1 MHDKVH
7 KGRQDRTS
15 PSKVH
20 YNCYVENANIQIY
33 LSTPDLPKK
42 ASVRGGSLCLLLLHV
57 EDNRNYYGPD
67 VTKYL
72 KFCCTEHMNF
82 IDCKLFQAN
91 TFKAIPILETSV
103 IANQT
108 TKF

>member
-72 KFCCTEHMNF
+72 KFCLSIYIFNMF
-82 IDCKLFQAN
+82 LIDFTIEL
-91 TFKAIPILETSV
+91 ILG
-103 IANQT
+103 I
-108 TKF
+108 K

>member
-1 MHDKVH
+1 MT
-7 KGRQDRTS
+7 RYT
-15 PSKVH
+15 
-20 YNCYVENANIQIY
+20 
-33 LSTPDLPKK
+33 
-42 ASVRGGSLCLLLLHV
+42 RGGKIGQVLQKSIIIVMWKMLTSKSISLHLTYLKRQALEGVALCLLLLHV

-82 IDCKLFQAN
+82 IDCKLLQAN

-108 TKF
+108 AIF